1 MNPSDHN
8 GRTEKDGER
17 QLFWS
22 CPPHLSKI
30 LRILLIP
37 TPPLTQHFVLDKNLV
52 LMFG

>member
-1 MNPSDHN
+1 MNPGDHN

-17 QLFWS
+17 QFFWS
-22 CPPHLSKI
+22 SHPHYFKI
-30 LRILLIP
+30 LWKLLLP